1 MRRLEREEIDR
12 LVAAW
17 RRGSDR
23 EASFRRLAEAYYRPV
38 HRFFVR
44 RGIGEDQ
51 ARDLTQQTFL
61 GIVRGLADFR
71 QAARFEAWLFEIAAN
86 VLRKTARRVR
96 AHKRQGEMAM
106 VELPDGPALEEV
118 ARAPSSDDPLRQ
130 ALAKERRERLR
141 QAIER
146 LPARMRTCLALR
158 VYQERSYEE
167 IATAMGL
174 TVDTV
179 KAHLYQA
186 RRRLEAELA
195 GEGEKA
201 RTMP

>member
-1 MRRLEREEIDR
+1 MEREEIDR

-23 EASFRRLAEAYYRPV
+23 EASFRRLVEAYYRPV
-38 HRFFVR
+38 HRYFVR
-44 RGIGEDQ
+44 RGLADEE

-61 GIVRGLADFR
+61 GIVRGLAEVR
-71 QAARFEAWLFEIAAN
+71 QATRFEPWLFEIAAN
-86 VLRKTARRVR
+86 VLRKAVRRVR
-96 AHKRQGEMAM
+96 AHKRQGETAM
-106 VELPDGPALEEV
+106 VDLPEGSALAEV
-118 ARAPSSDDPLRQ
+118 ARAPLADDPLRQ

-158 VYQERSYEE
+158 VYQERSYGE
-167 IATAMGL
+167 IAVLMGL

-186 RRRLEAELA
+186 RKRLEAELA
-195 GEGEKA
+195 GEDRRGEG
-201 RTMP
+201 

>member
-1 MRRLEREEIDR
+1 MEQEQIDR

-23 EASFRRLAEAYYRPV
+23 EAGFRRLVEAYYRPV
-38 HRFFVR
+38 HRYFVR
-44 RGIGEDQ
+44 RGFADEE

-61 GIVRGLADFR
+61 GIVGGLAEVRD
-71 QAARFEAWLFEIAAN
+71 AARFEPWLFEIAAN
-86 VLRKTARRVR
+86 VLRKTMRRVR
-96 AHKRQGEMAM
+96 THKRQGEAAM
-106 VELPDGPALEEV
+106 VDLPEGSVLEEV
-118 ARAPSSDDPLRQ
+118 ARAPLADDPLRR

-158 VYQERSYEE
+158 VYQDRSYGE
-167 IATAMGL
+167 IATVMGL

-186 RRRLEAELA
+186 RKRLEAELA
-195 GEGEKA
+195 GEDREGEG
-201 RTMP
+201 